1 MWEDPNFEQTTE
13 EDWQVLLDRVASI
26 PETGPKMIE
35 DLIIR
40 IIGIVSQ
47 ETYLFVTKYEHDPAE
62 GQYSNRLHITASL
75 MCAKAPV
82 SILKTMKLLE
92 QVFLMFIQKHDKED
106 WHMHKLEML
115 FRS

>member
-1 MWEDPNFEQTTE
+1 M
-13 EDWQVLLDRVASI
+13 LLDRVASI
-26 PETGPKMIE
+26 PEIGPKMIE

-62 GQYSNRLHITASL
+62 GQCMNKEYLSASL
-75 MCAKAPV
+75 MCAKAPE

-92 QVFLMFIQKHDKED
+92 
-106 WHMHKLEML
+106 
-115 FRS
+115 